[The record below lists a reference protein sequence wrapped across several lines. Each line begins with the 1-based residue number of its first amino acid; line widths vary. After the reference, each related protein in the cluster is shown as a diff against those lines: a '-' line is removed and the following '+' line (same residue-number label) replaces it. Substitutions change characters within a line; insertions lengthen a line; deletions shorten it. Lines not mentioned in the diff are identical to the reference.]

1 MWYSQIRSGEK
12 TPYERKVGQMIFQ
25 GPFQPGLFYESMKS
39 KVIQNYSY
47 PLLQIDDI
55 LTL

>member
-1 MWYSQIRSGEK
+1 
-12 TPYERKVGQMIFQ
+12 MIFQ